1 MGVSIYP
8 IKLGVACCYLLRGD
22 GIIMIDGG
30 APNQAKC
37 FLKALERL
45 SIQPRDLRLLV
56 LTHGHWDHIGTAKDI
71 KEITGAKIAMHKRE
85 KDWLEKSL
93 KPLPPGVTLWGK
105 IFAKIMAMFMPFVHI
120 SATNVD
126 IILGDEEFS
135 LAEFGI
141 AGKVISTPGHS
152 PGSVS
157 IVLDTG
163 DAFVGDLA
171 MNAFPMR
178 LSPGLPIFAE
188 DLQKVKDSW
197 KLILDYGVK
206 MIYPAHGN
214 PFSAEIMRNV
224 L

>member
-1 MGVSIYP
+1 MTIYP
-8 IKLGVACCYLLRGD
+8 VPLGVDKAY
-22 GIIMIDGG
+22 IIQGEGVVMIDGG
-30 APNQAKC
+30 APKKAKA
-37 FLKALERL
+37 FLKAIKKTLIKPED
-45 SIQPRDLRLLV
+45 IKLLI
-56 LTHGHWDHIGTAKDI
+56 LTHGHWDHIASAKDI

-85 KDWLEKSL
+85 TDWLEKSL

-105 IFAKIMAMFMPFVHI
+105 IFAKIMAMFMPLVHI
-120 SATNVD
+120 SATKVD

-152 PGSVS
+152 SGSVS

-178 LSPGLPIFAE
+178 LSPSLPIFAE

-214 PFSAEIMRNV
+214 PFSSEIMRKV

>member
-1 MGVSIYP
+1 MDMNIYP
-8 IKLGVACCYLLRGD
+8 IPLGVGNTY
-22 GIIMIDGG
+22 IIQGEGVVMIDGG
-30 APNQAKC
+30 APKKAKA
-37 FLKALERL
+37 FIKAIKKTLIKPE
-45 SIQPRDLRLLV
+45 DVKLLI
-56 LTHGHWDHIGTAKDI
+56 LTHGHWDHIGSVKDI

-93 KPLPPGVTLWGK
+93 KPLPPGVTMWGK
-105 IFAKIMAMFMPFVHI
+105 IFAKIMAMFMPLVHI
-120 SATNVD
+120 PATNVD

-152 PGSVS
+152 SGSVS

-171 MNAFPMR
+171 MNAFPMC
-178 LSPGLPIFAE
+178 LTPGLPIFAE
-188 DLQKVKDSW
+188 DLPKVKDSW
-197 KLILDYGVK
+197 NLILGYGVK

-214 PFSAEIMRNV
+214 PFSAKIIRNV

>member
-1 MGVSIYP
+1 MNMTIYP
-8 IKLGVACCYLLRGD
+8 IPLGVGNAY
-22 GIIMIDGG
+22 IIQGEGVVMIDGG
-30 APNQAKC
+30 APQKAKA
-37 FLKALERL
+37 FIKAIKKTLIKPED
-45 SIQPRDLRLLV
+45 IKLLI
-56 LTHGHWDHIGTAKDI
+56 LTHGHWDHIGSAKDI

-105 IFAKIMAMFMPFVHI
+105 IFAKIMAIFMPFVHI
-120 SATNVD
+120 SATHVD
-126 IILGDEEFS
+126 IVLGDEEFS

-171 MNAFPMR
+171 MNAVPMR
-178 LSPGLPIFAE
+178 LKPGLPVFAE

-197 KLILDYGVK
+197 KLMFDYGVK
-206 MIYPAHGN
+206 TIYPGHGN